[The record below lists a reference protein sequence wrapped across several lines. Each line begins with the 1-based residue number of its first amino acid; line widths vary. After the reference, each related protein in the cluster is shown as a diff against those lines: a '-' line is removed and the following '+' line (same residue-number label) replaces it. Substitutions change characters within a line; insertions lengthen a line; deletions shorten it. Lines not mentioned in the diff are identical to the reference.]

1 MTRRSSSSQ
10 STRNVVILAAIILAA
25 IFLARLIGF
34 DLGPLEN
41 IVEPEGTQSA
51 EAPTAEQPIQPT
63 QESTVEQPGQ
73 PTEEPVLTS
82 EGGGGYYHI
91 YFTEPVPEGGALTG
105 GIDGHLVA
113 LIGSAK
119 SSVDIAFFEFNLPS
133 VAQALIAAHQRG
145 VQVRVVYDDEHTDPE
160 PPFTDLLD
168 AGIPATPDRRG
179 DYMHDKFAVIDGT
192 TVWTGSWNMTVN
204 GTYYNNNNVIVIISP
219 RLAQNYTAE
228 FEEMFGGA
236 FGPTSPANTP
246 NPQITIDGTVIENY
260 FAPEDD
266 VMPKVVEEV
275 LGATDSIHFMAFSFT
290 HSDLSAAMLDRAA
303 AGVEVAGIFEE
314 RGANAS
320 YGQCPVLLAAGQFVR
335 LDGNPRTFHHKV
347 IIIDGKTVILGSFNF
362 SNSANEDND
371 ENLLIIHDPNVAAA
385 YEAEFNR
392 RLAESVAPVGGQCLA
407 E

>member
-10 STRNVVILAAIILAA
+10 STRNVVILAAIILAT
-25 IFLARLIGF
+25 IYLGRLLMGRG
-34 DLGPLEN
+34 DLGPLED
-41 IVEPEGTQSA
+41 IIGLEGTQPA
-51 EAPTAEQPIQPT
+51 EATAEQPTQPT
-63 QESTVEQPGQ
+63 QEFTVEPGQ
-73 PTEEPVLTS
+73 PTEEPALTS
-82 EGGGGYYHI
+82 EGAGGYYHI
-91 YFTEPVPEGGALTG
+91 YFTEPIPEGSALTG

-113 LIGSAK
+113 LIDGAK

-145 VQVRVVYDDEHTDPE
+145 VQVRIVYDDEHTDPG
-160 PPFTDLLD
+160 PPFSDLLD
-168 AGIPATPDRRG
+168 AGIPATPDQRG
-179 DYMHDKFAVIDGT
+179 AYMHDKFAVIDGA
-192 TVWTGSWNMTVN
+192 TVWTGSWNMTIN
-204 GTYYNNNNVIVIISP
+204 GTYYNNNNVIVITSP

-236 FGPTSPANTP
+236 FGPDSPANTP
-246 NPQITIDGTVIENY
+246 NPQITIDGMVIENY

-290 HSDLSAAMLDRAA
+290 HEDLGAAMLDRAA
-303 AGVEVAGIFEE
+303 AGVEVAGIFES

-320 YGQCPVLLAAGQFVR
+320 YSECPALLAAGQFVR

-362 SNSANEDND
+362 SKNADEDND

-392 RLAESVAPVGGQCLA
+392 RLAESVAPVGGECLA